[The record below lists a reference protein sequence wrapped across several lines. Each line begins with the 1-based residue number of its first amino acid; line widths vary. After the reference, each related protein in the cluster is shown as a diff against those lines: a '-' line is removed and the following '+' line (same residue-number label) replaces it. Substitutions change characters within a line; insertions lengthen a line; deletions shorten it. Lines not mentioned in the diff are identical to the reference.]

1 MFYQDPGDDKTT
13 KLLRLAERALYVF
26 IGVMGVV
33 LLGLIF
39 GIAITIFAR

>member
-26 IGVMGVV
+26 IGVMGIA
-33 LLGLIF
+33 LLALIF
-39 GIAITIFAR
+39 GIAITVCAR